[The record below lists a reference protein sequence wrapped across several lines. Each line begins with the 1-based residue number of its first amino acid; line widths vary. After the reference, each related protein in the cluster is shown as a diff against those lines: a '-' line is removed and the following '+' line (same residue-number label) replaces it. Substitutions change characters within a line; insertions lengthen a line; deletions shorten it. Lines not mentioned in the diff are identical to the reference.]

1 VRAASLLFVCVLVF
15 WVVGIASA
23 QVPPIVRPYD
33 GIQAGLDAFRLA
45 EEQRQAA
52 VAVQL
57 NQNEAQR
64 AWAGLPSA
72 RGSVIYYGY
81 PLAAQLADRDFA
93 YAYGSSRFGRGY
105 GVARYSVF
113 EPWPLVPGDIYGGV
127 YVAPLRQPIG
137 QWQGQTGPRRWES
150 HPIYDPPLADYRP
163 LPEVGLPLSGAQLPV
178 APLPAAPAPP
188 EVMPPEVIVPSP
200 PAVPRTG
207 PREF

>member
-1 VRAASLLFVCVLVF
+1 VQSASYLTAC
-15 WVVGIASA
+15 VVGLLVAGTVSA
-23 QVPPIVRPYD
+23 QSPLPVRPYD

-52 VAVQL
+52 VAMQL
-57 NQNEAQR
+57 GQNEAQR

-72 RGSVIYYGY
+72 RGSAVFYGY
-81 PLAAQLADRDFA
+81 PFAVPLADRDYA
-93 YAYGSSRFGRGY
+93 YAYGAYAY
-105 GVARYSVF
+105 GPPRYGVF
-113 EPWPLVPGDIYGGV
+113 EPWPLVPGDIYGGA

-163 LPEVGLPLSGAQLPV
+163 LPEVALPLPGAPLPV
-178 APLPAAPAPP
+178 APLPAAPAA
-188 EVMPPEVIVPSP
+188 PEVIVPSP
-200 PAVPRTG
+200 AVPRSG

>member
-1 VRAASLLFVCVLVF
+1 MRAASFLFAMVLGF
-15 WVVGIASA
+15 CFAGLASA
-23 QVPPIVRPYD
+23 QVPPSVRPYD
-33 GIQAGLDAFRLA
+33 GIQAGLDAFRIA

-57 NQNEAQR
+57 DQNEAQR

-93 YAYGSSRFGRGY
+93 YAYGAGRFGSGY
-105 GVARYSVF
+105 GIARYSVF
-113 EPWPLVPGDIYGGV
+113 EPWPLIPGDIYGGV

-163 LPEVGLPLSGAQLPV
+163 LPEVTLPLPTAPPLA
-178 APLPAAPAPP
+178 APL
-188 EVMPPEVIVPSP
+188 PPEVILPSP
-200 PAVPRTG
+200 AAPRTG